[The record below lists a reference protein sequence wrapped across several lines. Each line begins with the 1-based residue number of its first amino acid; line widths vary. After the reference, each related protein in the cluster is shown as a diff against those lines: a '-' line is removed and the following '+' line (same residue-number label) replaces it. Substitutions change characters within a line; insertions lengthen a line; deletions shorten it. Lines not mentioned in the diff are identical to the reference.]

1 MQGKALCNGIIRKQ
15 DWSTASMLDGNQMR
29 KGFCE
34 TILGITNNVRNFLTV
49 EFFLALSW
57 NVQGYEKQQGKKY
70 VRAK

>member
-1 MQGKALCNGIIRKQ
+1 
-15 DWSTASMLDGNQMR
+15 MLDGNQMR
-29 KGFCE
+29 KSFCE